1 MEVSITDLQTRCMIL
16 ALINFI
22 EFCLCV
28 KDWWHDPSAKSWWG
42 AIAWLGSTLFWLA
55 RPEVVPI

>member
-1 MEVSITDLQTRCMIL
+1 MIL
-16 ALINFI
+16 ALINLV
-22 EFCLCV
+22 EFGLCV

-42 AIAWLGSTLFWLA
+42 ALAWLGSTLFWLV